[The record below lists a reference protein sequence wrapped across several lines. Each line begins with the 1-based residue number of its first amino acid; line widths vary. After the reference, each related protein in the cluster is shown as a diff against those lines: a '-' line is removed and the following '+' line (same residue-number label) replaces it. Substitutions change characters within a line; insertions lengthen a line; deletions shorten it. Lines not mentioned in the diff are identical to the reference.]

1 MYAKLTK
8 IDRESHNWSEEMK
21 FYRSTKGIELPHFSL
36 ILKIHWKLFL
46 ILMPPRVY
54 FLNWRYVSKI
64 SGKFQFFNG
73 IKCSEEANH
82 FHFSSSINFHKDLPN
97 PNLFCIQFLPIPPH
111 FLLIQTES
119 SKLSNAGIKSPQK
132 FTFQIPLLPSFPT
145 IQFSFILS
153 VPSSCAQTGNGYSNK
168 QSGSDR
174 KRSYGAQEHRRG
186 LRSES
191 AHFIIPR
198 PLRAVCVTHTVE
210 SERWPG
216 KGQ

>member
-132 FTFQIPLLPSFPT
+132 IHLPNSSSSIISHHSIFFHSLCS
-145 IQFSFILS
+145 IILR
-153 VPSSCAQTGNGYSNK
+153 TN
-168 QSGSDR
+168 R
-174 KRSYGAQEHRRG
+174 KRMLEQTVRIRSKTFVRSAGTQAWSAFGIGAFYNPPPPPSRVRN
-186 LRSES
+186 
-191 AHFIIPR
+191 AHSGK
-198 PLRAVCVTHTVE
+198 RAVA
-210 SERWPG
+210 G
-216 KGQ
+216 